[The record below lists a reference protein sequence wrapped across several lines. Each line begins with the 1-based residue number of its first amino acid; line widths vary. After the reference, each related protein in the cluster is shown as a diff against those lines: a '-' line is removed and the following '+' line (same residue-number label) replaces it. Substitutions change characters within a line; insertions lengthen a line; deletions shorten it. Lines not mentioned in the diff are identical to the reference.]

1 MRSANRRFG
10 AAAPPGT
17 PGPSILKVRSSTLV
31 AELLIGLQQ
40 VSPVGIKRRIA
51 INKRRR
57 IGPNPDKGPPHRWGR
72 GRVGVIRHSLS
83 PPATGCC
90 FMASPPPSLPHRGG
104 GIMGERGLRCR
115 ASRRQ
120 LKRDPLAMPAGRDPG
135 NRVASE
141 PNSELAQQDVLVALE
156 VGNADAVAVSI
167 FETEVDK

>member
-104 GIMGERGLRCR
+104 GIMGERGVRG
-115 ASRRQ
+115 
-120 LKRDPLAMPAGRDPG
+120 PAPGGQPKKEPARKAGGRG
-135 NRVASE
+135 S
-141 PNSELAQQDVLVALE
+141 
-156 VGNADAVAVSI
+156 
-167 FETEVDK
+167 